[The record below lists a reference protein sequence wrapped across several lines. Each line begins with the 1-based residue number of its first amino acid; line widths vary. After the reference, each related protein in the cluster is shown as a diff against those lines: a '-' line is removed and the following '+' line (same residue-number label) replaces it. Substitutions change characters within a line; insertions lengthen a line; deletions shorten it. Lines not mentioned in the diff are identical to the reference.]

1 MAIELT
7 KLALKI
13 KTEKKLGIHTDCGYF
28 SFYDRR
34 QIGFTFF
41 DADTKEKHLETA
53 GMQVYQKSLGIAA
66 RLGRKL
72 RMSKAFINVDSEWA
86 KEILHRYQRYG
97 FDE

>member
-1 MAIELT
+1 MEYTPTAAISRFMT
-7 KLALKI
+7 A
-13 KTEKKLGIHTDCGYF
+13 
-28 SFYDRR
+28 
-34 QIGFTFF
+34 
-41 DADTKEKHLETA
+41 KEKHLETA

-66 RLGRKL
+66 RLGRKQ